1 MDATL
6 IGLLFVVH
14 WKRIDSSVARPGK
27 RDDNARKSAG
37 SGVEAVQPVRPKAR
51 MQLFLLTC
59 KVATEQPT
67 SLTFRRA
74 LWHPASARKFLLA
87 GGL

>member
-37 SGVEAVQPVRPKAR
+37 SDIKVERHHT
-51 MQLFLLTC
+51 QLSDSTM
-59 KVATEQPT
+59 KID
-67 SLTFRRA
+67 
-74 LWHPASARKFLLA
+74 SAKRWNQR
-87 GGL
+87 